1 MSHPLCWAMFGWMLG
16 VRSATNQIRLV
27 MTGFFVV
34 RVHGYLTGDCLSF
47 IPVVN
52 GSSCRTIVV
61 GPPVLFSGW
70 WWWWGCVWRNRIDA
84 AGMRPLTCL
93 SGEGAGLPTLA
104 SILPLPHSP
113 SHLHQRGLLITRPN
127 QTSSRRFREVV
138 FNGGLRR
145 RWWSIQTLGADTG
158 SPRSVPPF
166 CTFWFVDDFCLF

>member
-1 MSHPLCWAMFGWMLG
+1 
-16 VRSATNQIRLV
+16 
-27 MTGFFVV
+27 
-34 RVHGYLTGDCLSF
+34 
-47 IPVVN
+47 
-52 GSSCRTIVV
+52 
-61 GPPVLFSGW
+61 
-70 WWWWGCVWRNRIDA
+70 
-84 AGMRPLTCL
+84 MRPLTCL

-145 RWWSIQTLGADTG
+145 RRWSIQTLGADTG

-166 CTFWFVDDFCLF
+166 CTFGLLMFFVSFRHDLFALRILKLFTNNKSFIVDDDHILYIYMHCFIMDIALALIVINHEKHRGLKP